1 MGDNTYKIQSDAQ
14 AMLDRYQRDL
24 LPKVN
29 KNVIG
34 NMTQTSI
41 LEK

>member
-1 MGDNTYKIQSDAQ
+1 MGNNIYKIQSDAQ
-14 AMLDRYQRDL
+14 AMFDRHQRDL

-29 KNVIG
+29 KSILG
-34 NMTQTSI
+34 NITHTSI